1 MQSRRQFIRTL
12 SLSGAAVLVAGN
24 ARSADLP
31 MVDEKDATAASLGYV
46 SDTAKANQAKY
57 PNHTPAQQCNNC
69 QLYQGK
75 AGVATG
81 SGPCPLYA
89 GKQVSAKGWCSAYA
103 KKA

>member
-1 MQSRRQFIRTL
+1 MQSRRQFIQIL
-12 SLSGAAVLVAGN
+12 SLSSAALLVGTE
-24 ARSADLP
+24 ARADLP
-31 MVDEKDATAASLGYV
+31 MVDEKDPTAIALGYV
-46 SDTAKANQAKY
+46 AESSKANQAKY

-81 SGPCPLYA
+81 AGPCPLYA
-89 GKQVSAKGWCSAYA
+89 GKQVHASGWCSAYA